1 MAHRTSSPVRF
12 DNIIE
17 WNEGAENLVGTSDR
31 MIDEAAGTIREW
43 EKATPDGKHIVTGDI
58 RKLSARL
65 FRQIEDKSIQNIFP
79 LCEELLNQRTWALG
93 VIAFDFAYR
102 MKK

>member
-1 MAHRTSSPVRF
+1 M
-12 DNIIE
+12 
-17 WNEGAENLVGTSDR
+17 GTSNR
-31 MIDEAAGTIREW
+31 MVEEAAGTIREW

-79 LCEELLNQRTWALG
+79 LCEELLDQRTWALG
-93 VIAFDFAYR
+93 VIAFDFSYQ